1 MLVNELMYDVMNEAS
16 TTVIWLTLESWYM
29 SKSLI
34 NKLNLMQKLYGLKMV
49 EGADLA
55 QHINMLNQIISDM
68 LRINIKF
75 DDEDKATMLLTS
87 LPAFYEHLVTTL
99 C

>member
-1 MLVNELMYDVMNEAS
+1 
-16 TTVIWLTLESWYM
+16 
-29 SKSLI
+29 
-34 NKLNLMQKLYGLKMV
+34 MV

-87 LPAFYEHLVTTL
+87 LLAFYEHLVTTL

>member
-1 MLVNELMYDVMNEAS
+1 
-16 TTVIWLTLESWYM
+16 
-29 SKSLI
+29 
-34 NKLNLMQKLYGLKMV
+34 MV

-68 LRINIKF
+68 LRININF